1 MRRAV
6 VLALAMGLAFWAG
19 RMGRTEKL
27 LRIYRPGDEA
37 ISYSTFRY
45 LRGHTQTLANLTGYA
60 ETVVPLEGSQVV
72 ARFVA
77 GDYFG
82 LLGQRALVGRTLQA
96 SDESTDHIVLSEEVW
111 KRCFG
116 GTNQVVGR
124 RVQLG
129 SRSAEVVGVAALREA
144 DVWVPMT
151 GAGEDSSLVLYG
163 KTKAGVSPSAVQA
176 EFTLLL
182 AKWATATNS
191 IPVTEL

>member
-1 MRRAV
+1 MRRAA

-60 ETVVPLEGSQVV
+60 ETVVPLEGSRVV

-82 LLGQRALVGRTLQA
+82 LLGQRALVGRTLSA
-96 SDESTDHIVLSEEVW
+96 SDEASDRIVLSEEVW

-116 GTNQVVGR
+116 GANEVVGR
-124 RVQLG
+124 RVHLG
-129 SRSAEVVGVAALREA
+129 GRSAEVVGVAALHDA
-144 DVWVPMT
+144 DVWVPMDI
-151 GAGEDSSLVLYG
+151 AAQDSSLVLYG
-163 KTKAGVSPSAVQA
+163 KTKAGVSPKAVQA

-182 AKWATATNS
+182 ANWAKTTSS
-191 IPVTEL
+191 IPVTAI